1 MRIDEASKDRQDQ
14 SAQVIASNEKTEISL
29 ETHRIYRVGLA
40 YGRLVYR
47 FRWFVLAFWLIV
59 LVASVPF
66 ASKLPA
72 ILSSG
77 GYCSDF
83 HTQRMQTHVHT
94 EFRCSCFIR
103 RCLRAE
109 ALWSYP
115 ASAGK
120 FASSSEPVP
129 ETA

>member
-59 LVASVPF
+59 LAASVPF

-83 HTQRMQTHVHT
+83 HAQTH
-94 EFRCSCFIR
+94 
-103 RCLRAE
+103 
-109 ALWSYP
+109 
-115 ASAGK
+115 ASTRSHRISL
-120 FASSSEPVP
+120 FLFHP
-129 ETA
+129 

>member
-14 SAQVIASNEKTEISL
+14 SAQVIASNEKTETSL

-59 LVASVPF
+59 LAASVPF

-83 HTQRMQTHVHT
+83 HTQTYANTRSHRISLFLFH
-94 EFRCSCFIR
+94 
-103 RCLRAE
+103 
-109 ALWSYP
+109 P
-115 ASAGK
+115 
-120 FASSSEPVP
+120 
-129 ETA
+129 

>member
-14 SAQVIASNEKTEISL
+14 SAQAIASKEKTEIEKTEISL

-59 LVASVPF
+59 LAASVPF

-83 HTQRMQTHVHT
+83 HTQTH
-94 EFRCSCFIR
+94 
-103 RCLRAE
+103 
-109 ALWSYP
+109 
-115 ASAGK
+115 ASTRSHRISL
-120 FASSSEPVP
+120 FLFHP
-129 ETA
+129 